1 MKFPSKKEFEKHL
14 QRVSKEVKDADT
26 FKVSGTMSIIQYEML
41 NFYVNFYILRREKW
55 LRFIITLVFIA
66 AIAAFLKFC

>member
-1 MKFPSKKEFEKHL
+1 MPTKKEFEEYL
-14 QRVSKEVKDADT
+14 QHINEQAESADT
-26 FKVSGTMSIIQYEML
+26 FKVSVSMNIIQYEML